1 MRQKC
6 SKNVR
11 LSTHSTPMIE
21 VLSGERVGRFPRCP
35 SKPAGPSRRD
45 KASRAR
51 PPFESLSQAS
61 LGQAQL
67 HRLSAVENMKS
78 IPSYERAKYIM
89 LAGRVIDMLDR
100 SLHRI
105 LIIANNILMT
115 SGTQVVPLQMSFIHA
130 LILSLI
136 QSSVDERPTLCYPL
150 SMDTKYIL
158 LMNDEQLG

>member
-1 MRQKC
+1 MVEGNRDEPLTSDAAAERLAESLISTVYRLC
-6 SKNVR
+6 VKNVR
-11 LSTHSTPMIE
+11 KMFDLVLTALPMIE

-51 PPFESLSQAS
+51 PPFESLSQAL

-67 HRLSAVENMKS
+67 HKLSAVENMKS
-78 IPSYERAKYIM
+78 VLSYERAKYIM

-105 LIIANNILMT
+105 LIVANNILMKA
-115 SGTQVVPLQMSFIHA
+115 GTYVAPS
-130 LILSLI
+130 
-136 QSSVDERPTLCYPL
+136 
-150 SMDTKYIL
+150 
-158 LMNDEQLG
+158 

>member
-1 MRQKC
+1 
-6 SKNVR
+6 
-11 LSTHSTPMIE
+11 MIE

-35 SKPAGPSRRD
+35 SKPAGLSRRD

-67 HRLSAVENMKS
+67 HKLFAEENIEKCSLSH
-78 IPSYERAKYIM
+78 ERAKYIM

-105 LIIANNILMT
+105 LIVANNILMT
-115 SGTQVVPLQMSFIHA
+115 SGTQVAPSRMSFIHA

-150 SMDTKYIL
+150 SVDTR
-158 LMNDEQLG
+158 